1 MKVLVAAPLEPFL
14 RRAFIPPD
22 IEVELLPEG
31 ASLPEGD
38 YAAVVPLLTRRLGQA
53 ELARLRGLRI
63 VANFAVGY
71 DNVDVPA
78 ARARGIAV
86 SNTPGVL
93 TEATAE
99 LTWALILAAARRLPE
114 GEALVRGGGWS
125 GWGPTQLLGMGLEG
139 KVLGLLGAGRIAR
152 AVARRAPAF
161 GMQVRYWSR
170 TRRQDWEAEA
180 GVQWRERDALL
191 AESDA
196 VSLHLALCSET
207 HRIIGAD
214 ALARTKAGAV
224 LVNTARGGLV
234 DESALVAA
242 LRSGGLRAAGLDVY
256 AHEPAVPAEL
266 RELTNVVLLPH
277 IGSATE
283 EARQGM
289 WDIAWGNVLAV
300 LAGGRALTPVG

>member
-14 RRAFIPPD
+14 RGAVIPPE

-31 ASLPEGD
+31 APLPEGD
-38 YAAVVPLLTRRLGQA
+38 YAAVVPLLTRRLGEA

-71 DNVDVPA
+71 DNVDVAA
-78 ARARGIAV
+78 ARSRGIAV

-114 GEALVRGGGWS
+114 GEALARGGAWG
-125 GWGPTQLLGMGLEG
+125 GWGPTQLLGMGLGG

-152 AVARRAPAF
+152 AVAGRAPAF
-161 GMQVRYWSR
+161 GMRVRYWSR
-170 TRRQDWEAEA
+170 TRRPDWEAEA
-180 GVQWRERDALL
+180 GAAWAERDELL
-191 AESDA
+191 AAADV
-196 VSLHLALCSET
+196 VSLHLALSAET
-207 HRIIGAD
+207 ARIIDAA
-214 ALARTKAGAV
+214 ALARMKASAI

-234 DESALVAA
+234 DEAALVAA
-242 LRSGGLRAAGLDVY
+242 LRAGRLRAAGLDVY
-256 AHEPAVPAEL
+256 ALEPVVPAAL
-266 RELTNVVLLPH
+266 RELPNVVLLPH

-289 WDIAWGNVLAV
+289 WDTAWGNVLAV
-300 LAGGRALTPVG
+300 LAGGEALTPV

>member
-14 RRAFIPPD
+14 RRAVIPPE
-22 IEVELLPEG
+22 IEVELLPES
-31 ASLPEGD
+31 APLPEGE
-38 YAAVVPLLTRRLGQA
+38 YAAVVPLLTRRLGEA

-71 DNVDVPA
+71 DNVDVAA

-114 GEALVRGGGWS
+114 GVELVRGGRWT
-125 GWGPTQLLGMGLEG
+125 GWGPTQLLGMGLNG
-139 KVLGLLGAGRIAR
+139 RVLGLLGAGRIAR

-161 GMQVRYWSR
+161 GMGVRYWSR
-170 TRRQDWEAEA
+170 TRRSEWEAEA
-180 GVQWRERDALL
+180 GVEWRELDRLL
-191 AESDA
+191 AEADV
-196 VSLHLALCSET
+196 VSLHLALSAET
-207 HRIIGAD
+207 ERIIDAE
-214 ALARTKAGAV
+214 ALAGMKAGAV

-234 DESALVAA
+234 DEAALVEA
-242 LRSGGLRAAGLDVY
+242 LRTGRLRAAGLDVY
-256 AHEPAVPAEL
+256 AGEPAVPAAL
-266 RELTNVVLLPH
+266 CALPKVVLLPH

-289 WDIAWGNVLAV
+289 WDIAWGNVRAV
-300 LAGGRALTPVG
+300 LAGGRALTPV